1 MVTSGG
7 QFVIEDTYWTED
19 DYVDAV
25 EQVGSTDE
33 AFIPPCIVIEARK
46 VRDALHSENPGGLAS
61 SGLCSW
67 NARAAGRVRIQS

>member
-1 MVTSGG
+1 VTTPGG

-25 EQVGSTDE
+25 EQAGL
-33 AFIPPCIVIEARK
+33 AVITIDGPAGRT
-46 VRDALHSENPGGLAS
+46 LQSENPGGSAS